1 MTDLFTWLDDHA
13 GAVQAVSAVV
23 SAILTGFIA
32 RLTFQYVRLT
42 GTIATAAQKQVE
54 IAQLQADTAKNLEAA
69 ARQQRELE
77 QDRASEARAREQ
89 AAARLAKRQLSGL
102 AARFLTQFAGCS
114 STAPSEAAF
123 RILPPIS
130 EADIQALRDA
140 ANAAG
145 IEAFDVLESVLSALA
160 FMAELQQRV
169 KNTNPAAGYSFS
181 KGETQMYESTLRNLR
196 SGLKAFTEFRPTS
209 EVY

>member
-1 MTDLFTWLDDHA
+1 MTDLFAWLDGHA
-13 GAVQAVSAVV
+13 GAVQALSAVV
-23 SAILTGFIA
+23 SAILTALIA
-32 RLTFQYVRLT
+32 RLTSRYVALT

-77 QDRASEARAREQ
+77 RDRSSEAKAREQ
-89 AAARLAKRQLSGL
+89 AAADLAKRQLSGI
-102 AARFLTQFAGCS
+102 AARFLTQFAGFS

-130 EADIQALRDA
+130 DSDVQTMRDA
-140 ANAAG
+140 AHAAG
-145 IEAFDVLESVLSALA
+145 IKAFDVLESVLSALA
-160 FMAELQQRV
+160 FMADLQQRV
-169 KNTNPAAGYSFS
+169 KSTNPAAGYSFS
-181 KGETQMYESTLRNLR
+181 SGEAKVYETTLRNLR
-196 SGLKAFTEFRPTS
+196 SGLKEFTEYRPTS